1 MDVASLFLNLKV
13 NSSGI
18 GKDINK
24 SASLAEK
31 IAGKAFSKIGATIAG
46 ALSVAAIASFSKSCL
61 ELGSDLA
68 EVQNVVDVTFP
79 TMNKQVNEFAKNAI
93 SQFGL
98 SETVAKRMTGTYGA
112 MAQAFGFSEQEAYKM
127 STRLT
132 GLAGDVS
139 SFYNLDPS
147 ESYTKLKSVFTGETE
162 SLKDL
167 GVVMSQNALDQFA
180 LAKGYNKTTSSMS
193 EQEKVALRMMFV
205 TEQLSAANGDFS
217 NTSDSWANKVRVLSL
232 NFDSLKATI
241 GQGLINILSPVVT
254 IINEIVLRLTVL
266 ANKFLEFTSLFSKNK
281 NAGNAMSS
289 VASGANAA
297 ATKVSDVG
305 KAAKKTAKQL
315 GSLAGFDELNVMSSN
330 NGSSDAS
337 SGGATGGGGPAVS
350 MDIDTSG
357 IDKASQSVDTL
368 KGRFNAF
375 KSFILENGPLI
386 VSILA
391 GIAAGFASFKIITGW
406 GAVTTAISAMLGA
419 VEFASLCFS
428 TFFSTLLSG
437 QGLIAALAS
446 VFGTATASALVISGV
461 IGAVT
466 GALVYLYNTSDSFK
480 KLVNEAVAG
489 IGSILSNLHN
499 NVLKPIFGLLGSMFN
514 TIIMPLVT
522 FISSVFVKA
531 VESVATIA
539 LTFFNSV
546 LKPIANFLVDVLAIA
561 LNGVI
566 EIWNHWKVKIDAI
579 SKAVSTVWKT
589 YLSPFADFITKT
601 VCKKITDFG
610 NLITVTV
617 LPNVKGAF
625 KGLINFLT
633 GVFTGNWKKAFEGL
647 KSIFKNVM
655 SGLAGLIKKPI
666 NDIIKQINGFIDGI
680 NKIKVPA
687 WVPGVGGKGI
697 NIPRIPALANGGYV
711 KANSPQLAM
720 IGDNRTQGEIVSP
733 EGKMFEIM
741 MKALESY
748 GRQNNDNANI
758 QVLVSVMYEILEAI
772 KQLRLV
778 VDGDALANDSRKR
791 NEQYRLRTG

>member
-13 NSSGI
+13 NSSSI
-18 GKDINK
+18 PKDINK

-31 IAGKAFSKIGATIAG
+31 TAGKAFSKIGATIAG

-98 SETVAKRMTGTYGA
+98 SETVAKRMTGTYGS
-112 MAQAFGFSEQEAYKM
+112 MAKAFGFSEQEAYKM

-132 GLAGDVS
+132 KLAGDVS

-205 TEQLSAANGDFS
+205 TEQLSAANNDFS
-217 NTSDSWANKVRVLSL
+217 DTSDSWANKIRVLSL
-232 NFDSLKATI
+232 NFETLKATI
-241 GQGLINILSPVVT
+241 GQGLINILSPIVT

-266 ANKFLEFTSLFSKNK
+266 ANKFLEFTNLFSKNK
-281 NAGNAMSS
+281 NTGNTMSS

-315 GSLAGFDELNVMSSN
+315 GSLAGFDELNVISSK

-357 IDKASQSVDTL
+357 IDKASQSVDAL
-368 KGRFNAF
+368 KGKFEAF
-375 KSFILENGPLI
+375 KSFVTQNSPLI
-386 VSILA
+386 ISALA
-391 GIAAGFASFKIITGW
+391 GIAAGFLAFNVIKNWSAIFDGILKVKTYLIGLGETFSAFIRFPNLVIQAFTGITAG
-406 GAVTTAISAMLGA
+406 GIAVVAGIAAVTA
-419 VEFASLCFS
+419 
-428 TFFSTLLSG
+428 
-437 QGLIAALAS
+437 
-446 VFGTATASALVISGV
+446 
-461 IGAVT
+461 
-466 GALVYLYNTSDSFK
+466 ALVYLYNTSASFRT
-480 KLVNEAVAG
+480 LVHTAVEG
-489 IGSILSNLHN
+489 IRGILSNLYN
-499 NVLKPIFGLLGSMFN
+499 NVLKPIFSLLSSMFN
-514 TIIMPLVT
+514 TIIKPLAS
-522 FISSVFVKA
+522 FIAQVFVKA
-531 VESVATIA
+531 VQSVATIA

-680 NKIKVPA
+680 NKIKVPS

>member
-1 MDVASLFLNLKV
+1 MKV

-18 GKDINK
+18 SKDINK

-31 IAGKAFSKIGATIAG
+31 VTGKAFSKIGKVIAG
-46 ALSVAAIASFSKSCL
+46 ALSVAAITSFSKSCL

-79 TMNKQVNEFAKNAI
+79 SMNEKVNEFAKNAI

-98 SETVAKRMTGTYGA
+98 SETMAKRMTGTYGS
-112 MAQAFGFSEQEAYKM
+112 MAKAFGFSEQEAYKM
-127 STRLT
+127 STTLT

-147 ESYTKLKSVFTGETE
+147 ESYTKLKSVFSGETE

-180 LAKGYNKTTSSMS
+180 LAKGYNKTTASMS

-205 TEQLSAANGDFS
+205 TEQLSAASGDFS
-217 NTSDSWANKVRVLSL
+217 RTSDSWANKIRVLSL
-232 NFDSLKATI
+232 NFETLKATI
-241 GQGLINILSPVVT
+241 GQGLINILSPIVT

-266 ANKFLEFTSLFSKNK
+266 ANKFLEFTNLFSKNK
-281 NAGNAMSS
+281 NTGNTMSS
-289 VASGANAA
+289 VASGASAA
-297 ATKVSDVG
+297 ASNVADVG

-330 NGSSDAS
+330 DSSSDAS
-337 SGGATGGGGPAVS
+337 SKSATGSGGSAIS
-350 MDIDTSG
+350 MDFDTTG
-357 IDKASQSVDTL
+357 IDKASQSVDGL
-368 KGRFNAF
+368 KGKFEAF
-375 KSFILENGPLI
+375 KAFITQHSPI
-386 VSILA
+386 I
-391 GIAAGFASFKIITGW
+391 IAALSGIVAGFVAFQLITGW
-406 GAVTTAISAMLGA
+406 GAITAAVSGLVAGIAALGA
-419 VEFASLCFS
+419 VF
-428 TFFSTLLSG
+428 TG
-437 QGLIAALAS
+437 
-446 VFGTATASALVISGV
+446 ATASALVISGA

-466 GALVYLYNTSDSFK
+466 AALVYLYSTSSSFRT
-480 KLVNEAVAG
+480 LVNTAIDG
-489 IGSILSNLHN
+489 FKSILSNLYN
-499 NVLKPIFGLLGSMFN
+499 NVLKPLFNLLSSMFT
-514 TIIMPLVT
+514 TIIKPIAT
-522 FISSVFVKA
+522 FIVQVFVKA
-531 VESVATIA
+531 VESIATVS
-539 LTFFNSV
+539 LTLFNSV
-546 LKPIANFLVDVLAIA
+546 LKPVANFLVDVLAIA
-561 LNGVI
+561 LKGVI
-566 EIWNHWKVKIDAI
+566 DIWNQWKPKIDAI
-579 SKAVSTVWKT
+579 SKAVNTVWKT
-589 YLSPFADFITKT
+589 YLSPFVDFITKT

-633 GVFTGNWKKAFEGL
+633 GVFTGNWKKAFEGV
-647 KSIFKNVM
+647 KDIFKNIM
-655 SGLAGLIKKPI
+655 NGLGGLIKKPI
-666 NDIIKQINGFIDGI
+666 NDIIKQINSFIDGI
-680 NKIKVPA
+680 NKIKVPS

-697 NIPRIPALANGGYV
+697 NIPKIPALANGGYV

>member
-13 NSSGI
+13 NSSSI
-18 GKDINK
+18 PKDINK
-24 SASLAEK
+24 SASIAEK
-31 IAGKAFSKIGATIAG
+31 TAGKAFSKIGATIAG

-61 ELGSDLA
+61 DLGSNLS

-79 TMNKQVNEFAKNAI
+79 NLNKQVNSFAKNSI
-93 SQFGL
+93 KQFGL
-98 SETVAKRMTGTYGA
+98 SESVSKRMVGTYGA
-112 MAQAFGFSEQEAYKM
+112 MARAFKFSEQEAYKM
-127 STRLT
+127 STTLT
-132 GLAGDVS
+132 GLAGDVA
-139 SFYNLDPS
+139 SFYNIDPT
-147 ESYTKLKSVFTGETE
+147 EAYTKLKSVFSGETE
-162 SLKDL
+162 TLKDL
-167 GVVMSQNALDQFA
+167 GIVMTQNALDQYA
-180 LAKGYNKTTSSMS
+180 LEKGYNKTTSAMS
-193 EQEKVALRMMFV
+193 EQEKVALRMAFV
-205 TEQLSAANGDFS
+205 TEQLSTARGDFAR
-217 NTSDSWANKVRVLSL
+217 TSDSWANKVRVLSL
-232 NFDSLKATI
+232 NFETLKATI
-241 GQGLINILSPVVT
+241 GQGLINIFSPLVS
-254 IINEIVLRLTVL
+254 ILNEIIIKLTQL
-266 ANKFLEFTSLFSKNK
+266 ANKFLVFTSLFSKNK
-281 NAGNAMSS
+281 NSSESMSS
-289 VASGANAA
+289 IANEAKRASGEVTGIGN
-297 ATKVSDVG
+297 
-305 KAAKKTAKQL
+305 AAKKTAKQL

-330 NGSSDAS
+330 SGSSDVS

-357 IDKASQSVDTL
+357 IDKASQSVDAL
-368 KGRFNAF
+368 KGKFEAF
-375 KSFILENGPLI
+375 KSFVTQNSPLI
-386 VSILA
+386 ISALA
-391 GIAAGFASFKIITGW
+391 GIATGLLAFQLITGW
-406 GAVTTAISAMLGA
+406 SAITAAMAHLITNIQ
-419 VEFASLCFS
+419 FAALCFS
-428 TFFSTLLSG
+428 SFFSALSSG
-437 QGLIAALAS
+437 NGLVVALGT
-446 VFGTATASALVISGV
+446 VFGTATASALVISGA

-466 GALVYLYNTSDSFK
+466 AALVYLYNTSASFRT
-480 KLVNEAVAG
+480 LVNTAVEG
-489 IGSILSNLHN
+489 IRGILSNLYN
-499 NVLKPIFGLLGSMFN
+499 NVLKPIFSLLLSMFN
-514 TIIMPLVT
+514 TIIKPLAT
-522 FISSVFVKA
+522 FIAQVFVKA
-531 VESVATIA
+531 VQSVATIA

-680 NKIKVPA
+680 NKIKVPS